1 MFALLK
7 RNLFIIIIF
16 ILTILL
22 AFLTFLTFINKS
34 FIKLNEDN
42 LEILLISNV
51 VLVLLFF
58 ILIFIDIKNSIK
70 NNINVRGSIA
80 NRKYIVSFALFTLI
94 PSLLIAIFSLFM
106 FSFALDKYFDKKIT
120 TAVNNSYE
128 IAKNYVDEKRNK
140 IESEIV
146 LIAFDLNKYSDL
158 YKYSPDRF
166 QIILN
171 TQRFLRD
178 IDQLHLID
186 EKGRLIQSA
195 ANSVYKKIEDRA
207 MEMVKNDDRP
217 LKIINTFENKSA
229 AVVRLSNFDN
239 TFLYVVK
246 LIDKNISNYLI
257 KSEEAVNFY
266 YTVENQNLGI
276 RISFAIIYITL
287 VTLLLFLSITIAIR
301 FSSRFFISINNLITA
316 SENIGKGN
324 LDTKVPDL
332 KADIEMERL
341 NKNFNSMI
349 ERLKN
354 QQEKLLTN
362 ERHEAWENV
371 ARKLAH
377 EIKNPLTP
385 IQLTIDNLKTK
396 YLPNIENEKKEK
408 YLNNL
413 KTILKQ
419 IKQIENLVNEFSDFA
434 RMPKPLFKRNN
445 LNFVIKE
452 NISLVNKFDASI
464 KIRLVN
470 HLSKDVLLKFDNEQ
484 FNRLFFNLIKNSLES
499 IQEKVEKDSKTSKNI
514 DIEIRQRRDYI
525 NVNIVDTGT
534 GFKNKKTKDII
545 KPYFTTKE
553 KGTGLGLSIVDKI
566 ISDHEGSIKFLNHKK
581 GAKIQILIPYNE

>member
-7 RNLFIIIIF
+7 RNLFIIVIF
-16 ILTILL
+16 LLTISLG
-22 AFLTFLTFINKS
+22 FLTFLTFINKS

-42 LEILLISNV
+42 LEILLISNIC
-51 VLVLLFF
+51 LVLLFF
-58 ILIFIDIKNSIK
+58 VLIFIDIKNSIK
-70 NNINVRGSIA
+70 NNINVRGSVA

-94 PSLLIAIFSLFM
+94 PSLLIAVFSLFI

-128 IAKNYVDEKRNK
+128 IAKNYLDEKRNK
-140 IESEIV
+140 IESEII
-146 LIAFDLNKYSDL
+146 LIAFDLNKSSELFKSDPER
-158 YKYSPDRF
+158 Y
-166 QIILN
+166 QVILN
-171 TQRFLRD
+171 TQRFIRD

-186 EKGRLIQSA
+186 GDGNLIRSA
-195 ANSVYKKIEDRA
+195 GNSVYKKIENRA
-207 MEMVKNDDRP
+207 MQMVINDDRP

-229 AVVRLSNFDN
+229 AVVRLSNYEN
-239 TFLYVVK
+239 TYLYVLK
-246 LIDKNISNYLI
+246 YIDKNISNYLI

-316 SENIGKGN
+316 SEKIGKGN

-349 ERLKN
+349 DRLKN

-396 YLPNIENEKKEK
+396 YLPTIENEKQEK

-434 RMPKPLFKRNN
+434 RMPKPLFKPNN
-445 LNFVIKE
+445 LNVVIKE
-452 NISLVNKFDASI
+452 NINLVNKFDSSI

-470 HLSKDVLLKFDNEQ
+470 HLLKDAIIKFDNEQ
-484 FNRLFFNLIKNSLES
+484 FNRLFFNLIKNSVES
-499 IQEKVEKDSKTSKNI
+499 IQEKAIKDSKTVKNI

-566 ISDHEGSIKFLNHKK
+566 ISDHEGSIKFLNYKK
-581 GAKIQILIPYNE
+581 GAKIQIVIPYSK

>member
-7 RNLFIIIIF
+7 RNLFIIAIF
-16 ILTILL
+16 ILTISL

-34 FIKLNEDN
+34 FIKLNEEN
-42 LEILLISNV
+42 LEILLISNI
-51 VLVLLFF
+51 VLVLIFF
-58 ILIFIDIKNSIK
+58 VLIFIDIRNSIK

-80 NRKYIVSFALFTLI
+80 NRKYIISFALFTLI
-94 PSLLIAIFSLFM
+94 PSLLIAIFSLFI

-146 LIAFDLNKYSDL
+146 LIAFDLNKYSELFKSD
-158 YKYSPDRF
+158 PERF

-171 TQRFLRD
+171 TQRYLRD

-186 EKGRLIQSA
+186 EDGNLIRSA
-195 ANSVYKKIEDRA
+195 AKSKYKKIEDRA
-207 MEMVKNDDRP
+207 IRMVKNDDRP

-229 AVVRLSNFDN
+229 AVVRLSSFEN
-239 TFLYVVK
+239 TFLYVLK
-246 LIDKNISNYLI
+246 NIDKNISNYLI

-276 RISFAIIYITL
+276 RISFAIIYVTL

-316 SENIGKGN
+316 SESIGKGN

-332 KADIEMERL
+332 KADIEMEKL
-341 NKNFNSMI
+341 NKNFNLMI
-349 ERLKN
+349 ERLKS

-396 YLPNIENEKKEK
+396 YLPNVENEKKEK
-408 YLNNL
+408 FLSNL

-434 RMPKPLFKRNN
+434 RMPKPLFKQNN
-445 LNFVIKE
+445 LNIVIND
-452 NISLVNKFDASI
+452 NINLVNKFDTTI

-470 HLSKDVLLKFDNEQ
+470 HLSKDVIMKFDNEQ

-499 IQEKVEKDSKTSKNI
+499 IQEKAEKDSKTGKNI

-525 NVNIVDTGT
+525 NINIVDTGT

-566 ISDHEGSIKFLNHKK
+566 ISDHEGSIKFLNHKN
-581 GAKIQILIPYNE
+581 GAKIQIIIPYTK